1 MAASEST
8 TPSGPLPLAEALAL
22 ALFHSDSGFDGR
34 RDVQS
39 SDTDE
44 LLFKKASKP
53 ADGAT
58 NEILFGPFRLIRAQF
73 LLLEGDKS
81 VTRESRHAYTHY
93 LA

>member
-8 TPSGPLPLAEALAL
+8 TPSGPLPLAEAPAL

-58 NEILFGPFRLIRAQF
+58 NEILFGSFRLIPAQF